1 VRTLIIGLSLPSVDF
16 DNYTFLGAPSFAE
29 YHQIVV
35 DGATVARQVD
45 DVVSGRSAHAT
56 YGGQAIVNGSAS
68 AYAFSLRALLDMR
81 KRETEWVLSHGGIV
95 ALMASPPVTQPD
107 VEGGMWQSYDW
118 LPETQDFASQAD
130 LLAGFGRPG
139 AVLVDAEHPFAPY
152 VQQLAPH
159 VAYRIYLNETT
170 DNARNCHVFA
180 RSSGGQ
186 AIGFEM
192 PLSGGT
198 MVVLPPLLKP
208 DQERARTAAA
218 ISDSIARWNERART
232 LLKEETT

>member
-1 VRTLIIGLSLPSVDF
+1 MRSLIIGFSLPSVDF

-29 YHQIVV
+29 YHHIVV

-45 DVVSGRSAHAT
+45 DVVSGNAAHAT
-56 YGGQAIVNGSAS
+56 YGGQAIVSGPAS
-68 AYAFSLRALLDMR
+68 AYAFSLRTLLEMR
-81 KRETEWVLSHGGIV
+81 NRETEWVLSHGGLIV
-95 ALMASPPVTQPD
+95 LMASPDVAQPD
-107 VEGGMWQSYDW
+107 IEGSPWRSYDW
-118 LPETQDFASQAD
+118 LPSAQGFSYETD

-152 VQQLAPH
+152 IQQLAPH
-159 VAYRIYLNETT
+159 VAYRIYLNEAGEGG
-170 DNARNCHVFA
+170 ARCNVFA

-186 AIGFEM
+186 AIGFDI
-192 PLSGGT
+192 PLGGGT
-198 MVVLPPLLKP
+198 LVVLPPLLKP

-218 ISDSIARWNERART
+218 ITSSIARWNERART